1 MVQTED
7 IDFESHIE
15 KIRDIIKQ
23 LNDSNLNLKD
33 GMDIYRKAQ
42 AHISVANKMLEEAEF
57 ELKNVLEH

>member
-15 KIRDIIKQ
+15 KVRDIIKQ
-23 LNDSNLNLKD
+23 LNDSNLNLRG
-33 GMDIYRKAQ
+33 GMGIYRKAQ